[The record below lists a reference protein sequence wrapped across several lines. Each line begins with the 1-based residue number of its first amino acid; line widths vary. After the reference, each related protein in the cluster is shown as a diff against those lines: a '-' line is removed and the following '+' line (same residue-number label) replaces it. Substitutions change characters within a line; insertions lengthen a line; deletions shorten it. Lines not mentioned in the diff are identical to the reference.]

1 MSKVYLF
8 REFDRLNANAAL
20 LLAKAF
26 DPKKELLVK
35 MHFGE
40 PGNKAAL
47 TPADIAPIVGALKRL
62 ELRPTLFDT
71 PVAYNSPRSTVEG
84 YRKVVKQRGYNDLA
98 PSLISDDYV
107 EMKAKDFVVQVAKP
121 LAEASQVLV
130 ISHVKGHYCSGFGG
144 AIKNLAMGGVTKK
157 TKSVEHALGKPKWV
171 DECDGCGLCAKHCPA
186 KAIKMMKS
194 SPAGEAGKAVI
205 NLDKC
210 WGCSICEV
218 NCPSLAP
225 QVALFDDVLGQAAAA
240 VIQKMP
246 KETYYINIIKNV
258 AKFCDCDADGGTI
271 VAKDVG
277 ILFSDDPVAI
287 DRASVD
293 LINKAE
299 GRDVFKEENFKDPK
313 LQIDFTAK
321 YLQVAGKGKYEIID

>member
-8 REFDRLNANAAL
+8 REFDRLTAAAAL

-26 DPKKELLVK
+26 DPKKALLVK

-47 TPADIAPIVGALKRL
+47 TPADIAPIVGALHQL
-62 ELRPTLFDT
+62 ALRPTLFDT
-71 PVAYNSPRSTVEG
+71 PVAYGSPRNTIEG
-84 YRKVVKQRGYNDLA
+84 YRKVVKQRGYNELA

-107 EMKAKDFVVQVAKP
+107 ESKAKDFVVQVAKP
-121 LAEASQVLV
+121 LAEAEQVLV

-171 DECDGCGLCAKHCPA
+171 GECEGCGLCAKQCPA
-186 KAIKMMKS
+186 KAVKIV
-194 SPAGEAGKAVI
+194 EGKAVI
-205 NLDKC
+205 NLEKC

-240 VIQKMP
+240 VIHKMP

-258 AKFCDCDADGGTI
+258 SKFCDCDADGGAI
-271 VAKDVG
+271 VSRDVG

-287 DRASVD
+287 DRASID
-293 LINKAE
+293 LINRAE
-299 GRDVFKEENFKDPK
+299 GKDVFKEANFKDPK
-313 LQIDFTAK
+313 LQVDFAARHMK
-321 YLQVAGKGKYEIID
+321 QLSVEYKIITVK

>member
-1 MSKVYLF
+1 MNKVYLF
-8 REFDRLNANAAL
+8 REFDRLNAAAAL

-47 TPADIAPIVGALKRL
+47 TPADIAPIISALKRL

-71 PVAYNSPRSTVEG
+71 PVAYGSPRSTVEG

-157 TKSVEHALGKPKWV
+157 TKSIEHTLGKPKWV
-171 DECDGCGLCAKHCPA
+171 DECDGCGLCAKQCPA
-186 KAIKMMKS
+186 KAVKMV
-194 SPAGEAGKAVI
+194 ERKAVI
-205 NLDKC
+205 NLEKC

-225 QVALFDDVLGQAAAA
+225 QVALFDDLLGQAAAA
-240 VIQKMP
+240 VIHKMP
-246 KETYYINIIKNV
+246 KEIYYINIIKNV
-258 AKFCDCDADGGTI
+258 AKFCDCDADGGAI

-277 ILFSDDPVAI
+277 LLFSDDPVAI
-287 DRASVD
+287 DRASID

-313 LQIDFTAK
+313 LQIDFAAK
-321 YLQVAGKGKYEIID
+321 YLSNNDKGYVLG

>member
-8 REFDRLNANAAL
+8 REFDRLNAAAAL

-35 MHFGE
+35 IHFGE

-47 TPADIAPIVGALKRL
+47 TPPDIAPIISALKQL
-62 ELRPTLFDT
+62 GLRPTLFDT
-71 PVAYNSPRSTVEG
+71 PVAYNSPRNSVEG
-84 YRKVVKQRGYNDLA
+84 YRKVVKQRGYNELA
-98 PSLISDDYV
+98 PSLISDDFV
-107 EMKAKDFVVQVAKP
+107 ETKAKDFVVQVAKP
-121 LAEASQVLV
+121 LAQASQVLV
-130 ISHVKGHYCSGFGG
+130 ISHVKGHYCAGFGG

-157 TKSVEHALGKPKWV
+157 TKSVEHSLGKPKWV
-171 DECDGCGLCAKHCPA
+171 DECEGCGLCAKQCPA
-186 KAIKMMKS
+186 QAIKIV
-194 SPAGEAGKAVI
+194 EGKAVI
-205 NLDKC
+205 NLEKC

-225 QVALFDDVLGQAAAA
+225 QVALFDDLLGQAAAA
-240 VIQKMP
+240 VIKNMP
-246 KETYYINIIKNV
+246 EKTFYINIIKNV
-258 AKFCDCDADGGTI
+258 TRFCDCESDGGAI

-277 ILFSDDPVAI
+277 VLFSDDPVAI
-287 DRASVD
+287 DRASID

-313 LQIDFTAK
+313 LQVDFTAQHLK
-321 YLQVAGKGKYEIID
+321 ASVDYNLVVVK